1 MNGGGGRVSIMS
13 PIGLQGIVDE
23 LERLSLEHSRA
34 RFETVEGEI
43 TANFGLLLADAMI
56 YAIGFI
62 SVIIGLAD
70 IALSINPTEWMWS
83 EGDLILLWSG
93 VALWV
98 CSQSLNDFKRLLP
111 LWLRM
116 LLKLGIGPKDFSDQ
130 SQAAQGRRAATLV
143 IASILSAIIGWR
155 ISVLPD
161 TIATRIGVDFH
172 LVIYVVSV
180 GLLLLAM
187 YWYRLIGDGLEI
199 EQFNR

>member
-1 MNGGGGRVSIMS
+1 MS

-161 TIATRIGVDFH
+161 TIATRIGVEFH

>member
-1 MNGGGGRVSIMS
+1 MS

>member
-1 MNGGGGRVSIMS
+1 MS
-13 PIGLQGIVDE
+13 PIGLQGSVDE
-23 LERLSLEHSRA
+23 LEQLSLEQSRA
-34 RFETVEGEI
+34 RFEKVQGEI

-62 SVIIGLAD
+62 SIIIGLSD
-70 IALSINPTEWMWS
+70 IALSINPTEWLWS

-93 VALWV
+93 LALWV

-130 SQAAQGRRAATLV
+130 SEAAQGRRAATLV
-143 IASILSAIIGWR
+143 IASLLSAIIAWR

-161 TIATRIGVDFH
+161 TIATRIGVDFY
-172 LVIYVVSV
+172 LVIYVVSA
-180 GLLLLAM
+180 GLLMLAM

>member
-1 MNGGGGRVSIMS
+1 MS
-13 PIGLQGIVDE
+13 PIDLPRIVDE
-23 LERLSLEHSRA
+23 LERLSIEHSRA
-34 RFETVEGEI
+34 QFETVEGEI

-62 SVIIGLAD
+62 SIIIGLAD
-70 IALSINPTEWMWS
+70 IALSINPTEWLWS
-83 EGDLILLWSG
+83 EGDLILLCSG

-116 LLKLGIGPKDFSDQ
+116 VLKLGIGPKDFSDQ
-130 SQAAQGRRAATLV
+130 SEAAQKRRAATLV
-143 IASILSAIIGWR
+143 IASLLSAIIGWR

-161 TIATRIGVDFH
+161 TIATRIGIDFYI
-172 LVIYVVSV
+172 VIYAVSA
-180 GLLLLAM
+180 GLLFLSM
-187 YWYRLIGDGLEI
+187 YWNRLIGEGSDI

>member
-1 MNGGGGRVSIMS
+1 MS
-13 PIGLQGIVDE
+13 PIGLQGIVDD

-34 RFETVEGEI
+34 RFETVQGEI

-56 YAIGFI
+56 YAIAFI

-130 SQAAQGRRAATLV
+130 SEAAQGRRAATLV

>member
-1 MNGGGGRVSIMS
+1 MS

-34 RFETVEGEI
+34 RFETVQGEI

>member
-1 MNGGGGRVSIMS
+1 MS

-34 RFETVEGEI
+34 RFETVQGEI

-116 LLKLGIGPKDFSDQ
+116 ILKLGIGPKDFSDQ
-130 SQAAQGRRAATLV
+130 SEAAQGRRAATLV

-155 ISVLPD
+155 ISILPD

-180 GLLLLAM
+180 GLLLLAI

>member
-1 MNGGGGRVSIMS
+1 MS

-43 TANFGLLLADAMI
+43 TANFGLLLADSMI

-130 SQAAQGRRAATLV
+130 SEAALGRRAATLV

-180 GLLLLAM
+180 GLLLLAI

>member
-1 MNGGGGRVSIMS
+1 MS

-43 TANFGLLLADAMI
+43 TANFGLLLADSMI

-130 SQAAQGRRAATLV
+130 SEAAQGRRAATLV

>member
-1 MNGGGGRVSIMS
+1 MS
-13 PIGLQGIVDE
+13 PIDLQHIVDE
-23 LERLSLEHSRA
+23 LERLSLEHSRT
-34 RFETVEGEI
+34 RFEGVQGEV

-56 YAIGFI
+56 YAIGFLA
-62 SVIIGLAD
+62 VIIGLSD
-70 IALSINPTEWMWS
+70 IAPTLNPTEWLWS
-83 EGDLILLWSG
+83 EGDLILIWSG
-93 VALWV
+93 VALWI

-116 LLKLGIGPKDFSDQ
+116 VLKLGIGPKDFSDQ
-130 SQAAQGRRAATLV
+130 SEAAQRRRAATLV
-143 IASILSAIIGWR
+143 IASLLSAIIGWR

-161 TIATRIGVDFH
+161 TIATRIGIDFH
-172 LVIYVVSV
+172 LVIYAVSA

>member
-1 MNGGGGRVSIMS
+1 MS
-13 PIGLQGIVDE
+13 PIDLQHIVDE

-34 RFETVEGEI
+34 RFESVQGEV

-56 YAIGFI
+56 YAIGFLA
-62 SVIIGLAD
+62 VIIGLSD
-70 IALSINPTEWMWS
+70 IAPTLNPTEWLWS
-83 EGDLILLWSG
+83 EGDLILIWSG
-93 VALWV
+93 VALWI

-116 LLKLGIGPKDFSDQ
+116 VLKLGIGPKDFSDQ
-130 SQAAQGRRAATLV
+130 SEAAQRRRAATLV
-143 IASILSAIIGWR
+143 ISSLLSAIIGWR

-161 TIATRIGVDFH
+161 TIATRIGIDFH
-172 LVIYVVSV
+172 LVIYAVSA

>member
-1 MNGGGGRVSIMS
+1 MS
-13 PIGLQGIVDE
+13 PIDTPRIVDE

-34 RFETVEGEI
+34 QFETVKGEI

-62 SVIIGLAD
+62 SIIIGLAD
-70 IALSINPTEWMWS
+70 IASSINPTEWLWS
-83 EGDLILLWSG
+83 QGDLILLCSG

-116 LLKLGIGPKDFSDQ
+116 VLKLGIGPKDFSDQ
-130 SQAAQGRRAATLV
+130 SEAAQKRRAATIV
-143 IASILSAIIGWR
+143 IASLLSAIIGWR

-161 TIATRIGVDFH
+161 TIATRIGIDFY
-172 LVIYVVSV
+172 LVIYAVSI
-180 GLLLLAM
+180 GLLFLSM
-187 YWYRLIGDGLEI
+187 YWNRLIGEGSDI
-199 EQFNR
+199 EQFNK

>member
-1 MNGGGGRVSIMS
+1 MS
-13 PIGLQGIVDE
+13 PIDLPRIVDE
-23 LERLSLEHSRA
+23 LERLSIEHSRA
-34 RFETVEGEI
+34 QFETVEGEI

-62 SVIIGLAD
+62 SIIIGLAD
-70 IALSINPTEWMWS
+70 IALSINPTEWLWS
-83 EGDLILLWSG
+83 EGDLILLCSG

-116 LLKLGIGPKDFSDQ
+116 VLKLGIGPKDFSDQ
-130 SQAAQGRRAATLV
+130 SEAAQKRRAATLV
-143 IASILSAIIGWR
+143 IASLLSAIIGWR

-161 TIATRIGVDFH
+161 TIATRIGIDFH
-172 LVIYVVSV
+172 IVIYAVSA
-180 GLLLLAM
+180 GLLFLSM
-187 YWYRLIGDGLEI
+187 YWNRLIGEGSDI

>member
-1 MNGGGGRVSIMS
+1 MS
-13 PIGLQGIVDE
+13 PIGLQSIVDE

-34 RFETVEGEI
+34 RFESVQGEI

>member
-1 MNGGGGRVSIMS
+1 MS

-23 LERLSLEHSRA
+23 LERLSLEHSRE
-34 RFETVEGEI
+34 RFEMVEGEI
-43 TANFGLLLADAMI
+43 TANFGLLFADAMI

-62 SVIIGLAD
+62 SVIIGLSD
-70 IALSINPTEWMWS
+70 IAISLDPKEWLWTA
-83 EGDLILLWSG
+83 GDHILLLSG

-116 LLKLGIGPKDFSDQ
+116 VLKLGIGPKDFSDQ
-130 SQAAQGRRAATLV
+130 SENSQRRRAATLV
-143 IASILSAIIGWR
+143 IASLLSAITAWR

-161 TIATRIGVDFH
+161 TIATRIGIDFH
-172 LVIYVVSV
+172 LVIYAVSG
-180 GLLLLAM
+180 GLLLLAF
-187 YWYRLIGDGLEI
+187 YWYRLIGEGLEI

>member
-1 MNGGGGRVSIMS
+1 MS
-13 PIGLQGIVDE
+13 PIDTPRIVDE

-34 RFETVEGEI
+34 QFETVKGEI

-62 SVIIGLAD
+62 SIIIGLAD
-70 IALSINPTEWMWS
+70 IASSINPTEWLWS
-83 EGDLILLWSG
+83 QGDLILLCSG

-116 LLKLGIGPKDFSDQ
+116 VLKLGIGPKDFSDQ
-130 SQAAQGRRAATLV
+130 SEAAQKRRAATIV
-143 IASILSAIIGWR
+143 IASLLSAIIGWR

-161 TIATRIGVDFH
+161 TIATRIGIDFH
-172 LVIYVVSV
+172 LVIYAVSV
-180 GLLLLAM
+180 GLLFLSM
-187 YWYRLIGDGLEI
+187 YWNRLIGEGSDI
-199 EQFNR
+199 EQFNK

>member
-1 MNGGGGRVSIMS
+1 MS
-13 PIGLQGIVDE
+13 PIDLQHIVDE

-34 RFETVEGEI
+34 QFETVEGEI

-62 SVIIGLAD
+62 SIIIGLAD
-70 IALSINPTEWMWS
+70 IALSINPTEWLWAQ
-83 EGDLILLWSG
+83 GDLILLCSG

-116 LLKLGIGPKDFSDQ
+116 VLKLGIGPKDFSDQ
-130 SQAAQGRRAATLV
+130 SEAAQKRRATTLV
-143 IASILSAIIGWR
+143 IASLLSAIIGWR

-161 TIATRIGVDFH
+161 TIATRIGIDFY
-172 LVIYVVSV
+172 LVIYAVSV
-180 GLLLLAM
+180 GLLFLSM
-187 YWYRLIGDGLEI
+187 YWNRLIGEGSNI
-199 EQFNR
+199 EQFNK

>member
-1 MNGGGGRVSIMS
+1 MS
-13 PIGLQGIVDE
+13 PIDLQHIVDE

-34 RFETVEGEI
+34 RFESVQGEV

-56 YAIGFI
+56 YAIGFLA
-62 SVIIGLAD
+62 VIIGLAD
-70 IALSINPTEWMWS
+70 IAPTLNPTEWLWS
-83 EGDLILLWSG
+83 QGDLILIWSG
-93 VALWV
+93 VALWI

-116 LLKLGIGPKDFSDQ
+116 VLKLGIGPKDFSDQ
-130 SQAAQGRRAATLV
+130 SEAAQRRRAATLV
-143 IASILSAIIGWR
+143 IASLLSAIIGWR

-161 TIATRIGVDFH
+161 TIATRIGIDFH
-172 LVIYVVSV
+172 LVIYAVSA

>member
-1 MNGGGGRVSIMS
+1 MS

-130 SQAAQGRRAATLV
+130 SHAAQGRRAATLV

>member
-1 MNGGGGRVSIMS
+1 MS

-43 TANFGLLLADAMI
+43 TANFGLLLADSMI

-130 SQAAQGRRAATLV
+130 SEAAQGRRAATLV

-180 GLLLLAM
+180 GLLLLAI